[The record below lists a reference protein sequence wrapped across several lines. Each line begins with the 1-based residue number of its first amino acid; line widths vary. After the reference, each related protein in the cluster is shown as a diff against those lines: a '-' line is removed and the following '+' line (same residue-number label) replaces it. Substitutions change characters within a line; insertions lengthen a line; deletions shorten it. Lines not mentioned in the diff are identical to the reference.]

1 MGVAAFDEI
10 KDSMGMRDKWNLP
23 EFLGGEGAAAAM
35 PTKPLDML
43 KSHVGDMAVNMDS
56 SLMRPAG
63 GGSW

>member
-1 MGVAAFDEI
+1 
-10 KDSMGMRDKWNLP
+10 MGMRDKWNLP

-43 KSHVGDMAVNMDS
+43 KSQVGDMAVNMDS